1 MLTALKKSD
10 GFTPLIAIIA
20 IAIILTVIVGIA
32 AYQNQKS
39 YISSTPIPEATSTPT
54 PTPSPTPSQSPKTDR
69 SQAPLTPTVSPTP
82 KPTIVSAPTLS
93 VLPASGYG
101 RVTVKTDRGEFMA
114 HVVTLESS
122 AQMVTDTANDSDCAD
137 SCPTKPLSDFVAQN
151 GGYAGIN
158 GSYFCPASYP
168 ECSSKKD
175 SFDFPIFNSRLK
187 KWINSDKL
195 GWGGRSIVYR
205 DGSGMHYMQNSS
217 GFGGGLEAGII
228 NYPGILDNGHIT
240 VEAPSLS
247 GKQSSKGTKGGIGIS
262 PSKIYLIV
270 ATNVDMYDF
279 ASVFKALGATHAM
292 NLDGG
297 GSASLYYNGYK
308 VGPGR
313 NLPNAIIFK

>member
-1 MLTALKKSD
+1 MFTALKKSD
-10 GFTPLIAIIA
+10 GLTPLIAIVA
-20 IAIILTVIVGIA
+20 ITIILTAIVGVTD
-32 AYQNQKS
+32 YQNKK
-39 YISSTPIPEATSTPT
+39 SSTSATPTPKATSTSTPTHT
-54 PTPSPTPSQSPKTDR
+54 PTPSPISSPII
-69 SQAPLTPTVSPTP
+69 QPTP
-82 KPTIVSAPTLS
+82 KPTAASAPTLS
-93 VLPASGYG
+93 VPPSSGYG
-101 RVTVKTDRGEFMA
+101 RVTVKTDRGEFTA

-122 AQMVTDTANDSDCAD
+122 AQMVTDTASDSDCAD

-175 SFDFPIFNSRLK
+175 SFDFPVYNSRLK
-187 KWINSDKL
+187 KWINGDKL
-195 GWGGRSIVYR
+195 GWGGRSIIYR
-205 DGSGMHYMQNSS
+205 DGSGIHYMQNSS

-247 GKQSSKGTKGGIGIS
+247 EKQSNKGTKGGIGIS
-262 PSKIYLIV
+262 STKIYLVIG
-270 ATNVDMYDF
+270 TNVDMYDF
-279 ASVFKALGATHAM
+279 ANVFKALGATHAM

-297 GSASLYYNGYK
+297 GSTALYYNGYK

-313 NLPNAIIFK
+313 NLPNAIVFK